1 MSPKER
7 TEYIKSYAREI
18 GLDRCGIA
26 DARPIGRGEYLREF
40 LARGYGGSMGYLSQH
55 VSIREDPRELLEG
68 AKSVV
73 VAALSYKQDEP
84 SVEVEGALGR
94 VAMYAWGDDYHR
106 VLKKKLMGLA
116 DGMRERFG
124 EGCETRVCVDTA
136 PLLEREVAALAGV
149 GWVGK
154 NTLVMHEDLGSY
166 FFLGEILT
174 TVELVADEP
183 GVDHCGSCRAC
194 LDACPTDAFVAP
206 YQMDA
211 SRCVSYLTIE
221 HRGDI
226 SRAFSE
232 MMGDWV
238 FGCDVCQQVC
248 PFNRDAPD
256 GGEARFVAKPGRAR
270 PALESVLGWDE
281 DAYRRALSGSS
292 MKRAKLLMMKRNAS
306 IALENLGSAEDKGK
320 GESHA

>member
-1 MSPKER
+1 MTPATR
-7 TEYIKSYAREI
+7 TEYIKSYAHEL

-26 DARPIGRGEYLREF
+26 DAQPIGRGAYLREF
-40 LARGYGGSMGYLSQH
+40 LARGYGGSMEYLSKH
-55 VSIREDPRELLEG
+55 VSIKEDPRQLLDG
-68 AKSVV
+68 AKSIVV
-73 VAALSYKQDEP
+73 VALSYKQEEP
-84 SVEVEGALGR
+84 VAEGPGPHGR

-106 VLKKKLMGLA
+106 VLKKKLMKLA

-124 EGCETRVCVDTA
+124 DECETRVCVDTA
-136 PLLEREVAALAGV
+136 PMLERDVAALAGV
-149 GWVGK
+149 GWIGK
-154 NTLVMHEDLGSY
+154 NTLVMHEGLGSY

-174 TVELVADEP
+174 TAELMAGEAAA
-183 GVDHCGSCRAC
+183 DHCGSCRAC

-226 SRAFSE
+226 SRVFSE

-256 GGEARFVAKPGRAR
+256 GGEPRFVAKPGRAR
-270 PALESVLGWDE
+270 PDLASILEWDE
-281 DAYRRALSGSS
+281 EAYQLELRGNA
-292 MKRAKLLMMKRNAS
+292 MKRAKLPMMKRNAA
-306 IALENLGSAEDKGK
+306 IAAKNLRSGQLDA
-320 GESHA
+320 